1 MSSPSLSIRFAFVVS
16 LSFAAS
22 YTSSSSSSSSSS
34 SFPPFS
40 NFLKLN
46 PSPPY
51 NPSTPKATPSDLL
64 SLLGTPSQ
72 ASSID
77 PNLAKELRSCLKFL
91 VPFSPIPRSRP
102 LLRGLTDSIR
112 RRKWNEE
119 NDLVWW
125 PPAPVMEL
133 ARLAVDSGGDP
144 DAIYRALDPRIIPVP
159 DVEKSKENRC
169 ELTRTP
175 FGRHFINEELNSYIK
190 FLFEIIAARGPSMG
204 LNVSLSRFDLFHGHI
219 FLATDSGR
227 LGILFHA
234 KEYPM
239 YDKKMF
245 PYNMGY
251 CQIGSNVVYDDSMNF
266 RNILWLAPLPSDS
279 TKAWL
284 APGVLVILDA
294 NPKGI
299 IYRDLIP
306 EYVNYAR
313 TIYED
318 DLGDVVADVN
328 YLNIG
333 GAVLNYQLFIC

>member
-16 LSFAAS
+16 LSLAAS
-22 YTSSSSSSSSSS
+22 YTSSSSSSS
-34 SFPPFS
+34 FPPFS
-40 NFLKLN
+40 TFLKLN
-46 PSPPY
+46 PSPPN

-102 LLRGLTDSIR
+102 LLRGLADSISN
-112 RRKWNEE
+112 RKWNEE
-119 NDLVWW
+119 NELVWW

-144 DAIYRALDPRIIPVP
+144 DAIYRALDPTIIPVP

-175 FGRHFINEELNSYIK
+175 FGRHFINEEFWKAWY
-190 FLFEIIAARGPSMG
+190 LFIFPNDGEWRELAIGHG
-204 LNVSLSRFDLFHGHI
+204 FDLKPLHQ
-219 FLATDSGR
+219 
-227 LGILFHA
+227 LGFHA

-284 APGVLVILDA
+284 APGTSPDLYQTGVIVILDA